1 MYLFGIFIYLGYNI
15 SMKYDV
21 IIIGAGPA
29 GLSAGIFACRAG
41 LKTICLEKIAVGG
54 QAVLSHAIE
63 NYPGF
68 NNISGFDLMQLM
80 QKHAELCG
88 LTISYE
94 GVEGLVKTKTGFKVT
109 TSSNSYEAKQV
120 IIASGAKARKFGLEN
135 EKQLI
140 GKGVSY
146 CASCD
151 GNFFKNKPVAVVGG
165 GNTAIGDVEYL
176 SRVASKVYLINRSEV
191 FRANPKNVE
200 NLKTLKNVEILTSTV
215 VTKLVADETLKAIEV
230 TNNGANKTIDVDALF
245 IAIGYEPDLTYIN
258 FEIDKDEKG
267 YIIVDKNMKT
277 SIDNLYACGDI
288 TSKSFKQIISA
299 CADGAIAGNSCVGV
313 K

>member
-1 MYLFGIFIYLGYNI
+1 MGYNI

-41 LKTICLEKIAVGG
+41 LKTICLEKLAIGG

-94 GVEGLVKTKTGFKVT
+94 GVESLVKTKTGFKVT